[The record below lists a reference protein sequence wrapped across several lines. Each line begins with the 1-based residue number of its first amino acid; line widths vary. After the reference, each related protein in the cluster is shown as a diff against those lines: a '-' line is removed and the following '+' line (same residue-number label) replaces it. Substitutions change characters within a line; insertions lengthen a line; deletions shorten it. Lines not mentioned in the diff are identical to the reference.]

1 MNVPKQ
7 ATPIIRNTLAHF
19 SRSRQVSGMSITGIL
34 PSQCACKP
42 TGDGGCTITQNKNN
56 CQRGRQRPQCTSVA
70 TSACTCECVP
80 ISTPLIKRILKPFI
94 GG

>member
-1 MNVPKQ
+1 MNIPKQ

-34 PSQCACKP
+34 PSQCSCKP
-42 TGDGGCTITQNKNN
+42 TGDGGCTLTQNN